1 MPPYCLHCI
10 SASGTVYLATDSRTR
25 NQVAI
30 KMSAASDLENLKHEI
45 ALQRLSKHDNIVKY
59 FETYM
64 KGGNLWV
71 CICMCEAAT
80 FPALVVL
87 IPTAYLPTNLAAH
100 VFRLC

>member
-1 MPPYCLHCI
+1 
-10 SASGTVYLATDSRTR
+10 
-25 NQVAI
+25 
-30 KMSAASDLENLKHEI
+30 MSAASDLENLKHEI

-71 CICMCEAAT
+71 CMCVCMCVCEAAT
-80 FPALVVL
+80 TPALVVL